1 VYLHWRRQR
10 EDLGYLGG
18 EREIDLVVNPERPE
32 LLVNVALSVGR
43 SDTYE
48 REIAGLEWAA
58 VRMPGARRIL
68 IVQETPARE
77 VPKGMEV
84 IEAWRY
90 LLDSVVESTTGA
102 VVVGESQLL
111 PPLSSGGVAID
122 AP

>member
-1 VYLHWRRQR
+1 VPEPLIDTGHKLETAVYLHWRRQR

-90 LLDSVVESTTGA
+90 LLDSVGTTG
-102 VVVGESQLL
+102 
-111 PPLSSGGVAID
+111 
-122 AP
+122 